1 MSLVTDQLLFFPNRT
16 VADDPAAM
24 LEQAGGGTGFRRG
37 AVGTHTSRTIM
48 LAELSALFDAVP
60 ATASTADVAG
70 AIKASNILG
79 KSTTSTRRLTNQR
92 LTELYAL
99 DPQVAL
105 YRILRRL
112 WQLDVGGRPL
122 LAILCAIAR
131 DPLLAASASAV
142 VSLPIGSEFLRSPM
156 KEAIRADVDDRLNDS
171 ILDKVVRN
179 AASSWTQSGH
189 LVGRTIKKRSKVK
202 ATAGATALAL
212 YLAHAAGFRGQ
223 QIFTSGWA
231 KVLDADSAALRSF
244 TLDAKRAGLID
255 LRIAGEVI
263 DISFARLDPGTNH
276 LPATP
281 GDA

>member
-1 MSLVTDQLLFFPNRT
+1 
-16 VADDPAAM
+16 
-24 LEQAGGGTGFRRG
+24 
-37 AVGTHTSRTIM
+37 M
-48 LAELSALFDAVP
+48 LAEVSSLFDAVADTAAP
-60 ATASTADVAG
+60 AEIAG

-92 LTELYAL
+92 LSELYAL
-99 DPQVAL
+99 DPQVVL

-112 WQLDVGGRPL
+112 WQLDVAGRPL

-142 VSLPIGSEFLRSPM
+142 VPLPIGAEFLRSPM
-156 KEAIRADVDDRLNDS
+156 KEAIRAEVDDRLNDS

-212 YLAHAAGFRGQ
+212 SLAHAAGFRGQ
-223 QIFTSGWA
+223 QIFASGWA
-231 KVLDADSAALRSF
+231 KVLDADAASLRSLA
-244 TLDAKRAGLID
+244 LDAKRAGLID

-263 DISFARLDPGTNH
+263 DISFTRLDPGMDT

>member
-1 MSLVTDQLLFFPNRT
+1 MSLVTDQVLFFPNRT
-16 VADDPAAM
+16 VNDDPAAAI
-24 LEQAGGGTGFRRG
+24 EQADGSTGFRRG

-60 ATASTADVAG
+60 ATATTADVAG

-99 DPQVAL
+99 DPQVIL

-112 WQLDVGGRPL
+112 WQIDVAGRPL
-122 LAILCAIAR
+122 
-131 DPLLAASASAV
+131 LLAASASAV
-142 VSLPIGSEFLRSPM
+142 APLANDAEFLRSPM

-231 KVLDADSAALRSF
+231 KLLDADAAALRNLA
-244 TLDAKRAGLID
+244 LDAKRAGLID
-255 LRIAGEVI
+255 LRIAGEVL
-263 DISFARLDPGTNH
+263 DISFARLDLGKNTQPT
-276 LPATP
+276 PP

>member
-1 MSLVTDQLLFFPNRT
+1 MPLATDQLVFFSSRVPPGATAETTDRIS
-16 VADDPAAM
+16 D
-24 LEQAGGGTGFRRG
+24 ECGFRRG

-48 LAELSALFDAVP
+48 LAELTSLFDAIP
-60 ATASTADVAG
+60 ATASTAELAN

-142 VSLPIGSEFLRSPM
+142 ITLPIGSEFLRSPM

-212 YLAHAAGFRGQ
+212 YLSHAAGFRGQ
-223 QIFTSGWA
+223 QIFASGWA
-231 KVLDADSAALRSF
+231 KVLDADAAALRSLA
-244 TLDAKRAGLID
+244 LDAKRAGLID

-263 DISFARLDPGTNH
+263 DISFARLDPGLDH
-276 LPATP
+276 RPATP

>member
-1 MSLVTDQLLFFPNRT
+1 MPLVTDQLLFFPTRV
-16 VADDPAAM
+16 VAAAEA
-24 LEQAGGGTGFRRG
+24 LDQVGGGAGFRRG

-48 LAELSALFDAVP
+48 LAEVSSLFAAVADTAAP
-60 ATASTADVAG
+60 AEIAG

-92 LTELYAL
+92 LSELYAL

-112 WQLDVGGRPL
+112 WQLDVTGRPV

-142 VSLPIGSEFLRSPM
+142 VPLPIGAEFLRSPM

-189 LVGRTIKKRSKVK
+189 LVGRTIKKRSRVK
-202 ATAGATALAL
+202 ATAGSTALAL

-223 QIFTSGWA
+223 QIFASGWA
-231 KVLDADSAALRSF
+231 KVLDADAAALRSLA
-244 TLDAKRAGLID
+244 LDAKRAGLID

-263 DISFARLDPGTNH
+263 DISFTRLDPGKNTQ
-276 LPATP
+276 PTPP

>member
-1 MSLVTDQLLFFPNRT
+1 MSLVTDQLLFFPNRK
-16 VADDPAAM
+16 VADDPAAT
-24 LEQAGGGTGFRRG
+24 LEQAAGDAGFRRG

-112 WQLDVGGRPL
+112 WQIDVAGRPL

-142 VSLPIGSEFLRSPM
+142 VPLPNGAEFLRSPM

-202 ATAGATALAL
+202 ATVGATALAL

-231 KVLDADSAALRSF
+231 KVLDADAAALRSVA
-244 TLDAKRAGLID
+244 LDAKRAGLID

>member
-1 MSLVTDQLLFFPNRT
+1 MSLVTDQVLFFPNRT
-16 VADDPAAM
+16 VADDPAAT
-24 LEQAGGGTGFRRG
+24 LEQPGGDTGFRRG

-48 LAELSALFDAVP
+48 LAELTALFDAIP
-60 ATASTADVAG
+60 ATAATAELAH

-112 WQLDVGGRPL
+112 WQIDVAGRPL

-142 VSLPIGSEFLRSPM
+142 VPLPNGAEFLRSPM

-231 KVLDADSAALRSF
+231 KVLDADAAALRSVA
-244 TLDAKRAGLID
+244 LDAKRAGLID
-255 LRIAGEVI
+255 LRVAGEVI

>member
-1 MSLVTDQLLFFPNRT
+1 MSLVTDQVLFFPNRT
-16 VADDPAAM
+16 VNDDPAAAI
-24 LEQAGGGTGFRRG
+24 EQADGSTGFRRG

-60 ATASTADVAG
+60 ATATTADVAG

-99 DPQVAL
+99 DPQVIL

-112 WQLDVGGRPL
+112 WQIDVAGRPL

-142 VSLPIGSEFLRSPM
+142 APLANDAEFLRSPM

-231 KVLDADSAALRSF
+231 KLLDADAAALRNLA
-244 TLDAKRAGLID
+244 LDAKRAGLID
-255 LRIAGEVI
+255 LRIAGEVL
-263 DISFARLDPGTNH
+263 DISFARLDLGKNTQPT
-276 LPATP
+276 PP